1 MASKTYGSQTAAIGI
16 VRAFNRTVTQRV
28 GALNEAYLELER
40 PLGASRVLWEIA
52 ESGTDARSIRNRLDL
67 DSGYLSRLLRMLEG
81 KGLISVEPDSSDQR
95 VRVIR
100 LTEAGRAERAELDR
114 RSNQL
119 AWSLVEGLDDERRS
133 ELLEA
138 MKTVQRLL
146 IAGLID
152 IRVED
157 PRSDAARFCIES
169 YFDEINRRFDA
180 GFDREANMPGVF
192 AMAEP
197 QGLFLVARLRGEPIG
212 CGGLRFHAD
221 EPPDIKR
228 MWISPDAR
236 GLGLGRR
243 LLSELERHARE
254 HGATI
259 IRLETNRVLRE
270 AIQLYRSAG
279 YVEVPPFND
288 ELYAHHWF
296 EKQLSD

>member
-1 MASKTYGSQTAAIGI
+1 
-16 VRAFNRTVTQRV
+16 
-28 GALNEAYLELER
+28 
-40 PLGASRVLWEIA
+40 
-52 ESGTDARSIRNRLDL
+52 
-67 DSGYLSRLLRMLEG
+67 MLEG